1 MAVTSL
7 LPARH
12 PERLVWSLLLAA
24 SLLLP
29 LLGASLGGGEFRW
42 PDLTDP
48 IFTTL
53 RLPRI
58 AAALLVGAS
67 LAASGA
73 ALQALFRNPLADPG
87 LIGTSS
93 GAALAVVIVLATG
106 FAGSTLPFAAFAGGL
121 AATWLIVALARL
133 SGGGMAGLLLMGLVI
148 SAFCGAA
155 TSLALFLS
163 DDLTLRGAS
172 TWLAGSLSSASPSL
186 LLTCSLVSGL
196 GLLLLFG
203 IGRDLDCLLLGEDA
217 AASLGV
223 DVVRTRRLAAVG
235 AALATGGAVALS
247 GIIGFVG
254 MMVPNAL
261 AILVGGSR
269 RRLIVLSAWVGALFL
284 LGADTLARSL
294 VWPIDLPVGIVAAF
308 AGPPFFL
315 WFYRRQTRS
324 LLHG

>member
-12 PERLVWSLLLAA
+12 PERLAWSLLLAA

-106 FAGSTLPFAAFAGGL
+106 IAGSTLPFAAFAGGL
-121 AATWLIVALARL
+121 AATWLIVALARF

-148 SAFCGAA
+148 SAFCGAV

-223 DVVRTRRLAAVG
+223 DVVRTRRLAAIG

>member
-148 SAFCGAA
+148 SAFCSAV

-223 DVVRTRRLAAVG
+223 DVVRTRRLAAIG

>member
-148 SAFCGAA
+148 SAFCGAV

-223 DVVRTRRLAAVG
+223 DVVRTRRLAAIG

-269 RRLIVLSAWVGALFL
+269 RRLSVLSAWVGALVL

>member
-29 LLGASLGGGEFRW
+29 PLGASLGGGEFRW

-121 AATWLIVALARL
+121 AATWLIVALAKL

-148 SAFCGAA
+148 SAFCGAV

>member
-148 SAFCGAA
+148 SAFCGAV